1 MSKRKILR
9 GPYLT
14 LEEKKWIC
22 QYHEENKKLTLAD
35 ICMAFYAKFNRNL
48 NRSSVSRILAK
59 KRNYRCYRRRH
70 RIDNKAGQKI
80 PSLSRAAFESD
91 LE

>member
-1 MSKRKILR
+1 MSKRKVLR

-22 QYHEENKKLTLAD
+22 QYDEENKKLTLAD
-35 ICMAFYAKFNRNL
+35 ICMAFYANF

-59 KRNYRCYRRRH
+59 K
-70 RIDNKAGQKI
+70 KKLQM
-80 PSLSRAAFESD
+80 LSTSTPN
-91 LE
+91 